1 MSEYAEVIGFDETLS
16 HPSRDDVDKLMA
28 QIREAIS
35 LRVESELSEGAYT
48 RRTLRTE
55 SDARV
60 REAEYMIYEL
70 IDMGFSSGYGL
81 RDARTF

>member
-1 MSEYAEVIGFDETLS
+1 MS
-16 HPSRDDVDKLMA
+16 HPSKDDVDKLMA

-35 LRVESELSEGAYT
+35 LRVESELSQGAYT

-60 REAEYMIYEL
+60 REAEYMVYEL
-70 IDMGFSSGYGL
+70 IDRGFDGGYS
-81 RDARTF
+81 AREATSF

>member
-1 MSEYAEVIGFDETLS
+1 ML

-35 LRVESELSEGAYT
+35 LRVESELSQGAYT

-60 REAEYMIYEL
+60 REVEYMVYEL
-70 IDMGFSSGYGL
+70 IDVGFSSGYSL
-81 RDARTF
+81 RETRTY